1 MKYDRFNQLKYNF
14 SKLSQTA
21 TEESLALMEAEFE
34 LAKAAIEDAETPQAV
49 TEAYLAGFAALYEV
63 YEVDEDKFLRLQFLE
78 IVAEIMEGVLDFYL
92 SVPDDYY
99 IVEMYYPAIEE
110 LTRGYLALANA
121 STTPEEIE
129 QLYQD
134 WFAALVE
141 LPYAFNIGA
150 MKERRNQI
158 ANELMYLLEANF
170 EPTAD
175 EFAEIE
181 CLILEIKSTLDLT
194 VIIPNLYDYFVAM
207 KDYIFIVE

>member
-1 MKYDRFNQLKYNF
+1 
-14 SKLSQTA
+14 
-21 TEESLALMEAEFE
+21 
-34 LAKAAIEDAETPQAV
+34 
-49 TEAYLAGFAALYEV
+49 
-63 YEVDEDKFLRLQFLE
+63 
-78 IVAEIMEGVLDFYL
+78 MEGVLDFYL

-158 ANELMYLLEANF
+158 ANKLMYLLEANL